1 MLAMETQIKTNYV
14 PAKETQVKN
23 NYVKEKTNHQT
34 ENTLNNLIF

>member
-1 MLAMETQIKTNYV
+1 METQIKTNYV